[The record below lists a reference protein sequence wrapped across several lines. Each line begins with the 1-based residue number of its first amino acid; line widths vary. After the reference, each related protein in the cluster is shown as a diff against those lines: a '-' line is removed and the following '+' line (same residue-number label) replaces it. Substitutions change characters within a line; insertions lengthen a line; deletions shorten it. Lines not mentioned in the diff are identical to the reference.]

1 MDFKVSLVPPAGIT
15 ASGLRAYIREAIV
28 TRPGKLQSD
37 APVAH
42 NTRHT
47 PARMKDLIDY
57 VNGDGGLFW
66 AREVMVYF
74 KLNMIDYITDAQ
86 ITFALAYRHLFKQP
100 QPHTVVSKSQS
111 DLFK

>member
-1 MDFKVSLVPPAGIT
+1 
-15 ASGLRAYIREAIV
+15 
-28 TRPGKLQSD
+28 
-37 APVAH
+37 
-42 NTRHT
+42 
-47 PARMKDLIDY
+47 
-57 VNGDGGLFW
+57 
-66 AREVMVYF
+66 MVYF